1 MNLSDVFSTWRTYT
15 PETFNDLQKA
25 DDQYTIQYKLASKGF
40 LEQLNGYSVEE
51 LNAEIAQR
59 PKLATA
65 FPGISDS
72 IVVSKRMAVL
82 LHDHLGSVDNL
93 VVNEQP
99 VATAME
105 LFAELAPYGYSAL
118 GMELYQVCQQAKIEP
133 EKKRRS
139 SG

>member
-1 MNLSDVFSTWRTYT
+1 MYAR
-15 PETFNDLQKA
+15 DLQRPAKGA
-25 DDQYTIQYKLASKGF
+25 DDQYSLQYKLASKGF

-51 LNAEIAQR
+51 LNAEIAKR
-59 PKLATA
+59 PKLAEA
-65 FPGISDS
+65 FPGIEDS

-93 VVNEQP
+93 VINDQP
-99 VATAME
+99 ITTAME
-105 LFAELAPYGYSAL
+105 LFAELAPYGYAEL
-118 GMELYQVCQQAKIEP
+118 GMEMYQVCQQAKIEP